1 MTGGD
6 SQMSAFKATIKDTRY
21 LEENTDEKAS
31 YGPIA
36 AHRDDSKEC
45 NMRRARSKA
54 CQDTHGCKKCH
65 AQLNDIQLKCQ

>member
-1 MTGGD
+1 
-6 SQMSAFKATIKDTRY
+6 MSAFKATIKDTRY

-45 NMRRARSKA
+45 CVLYAEGAFQSMSRYTRMQKVPCA
-54 CQDTHGCKKCH
+54 TE
-65 AQLNDIQLKCQ
+65 